1 MDNNN
6 FNPYTG
12 MPQKNANNQSA
23 DNQNVNQ
30 QNAYNQN
37 ANNMNYNQANVDQ
50 QTGYKNV
57 GSSGTNQ
64 ANAYGTYYGSNSGTQ
79 QGNNNSGHNAGANYN
94 AGSGYTANNRS
105 YNTYGAGNASNSS
118 GNTAYNTNT
127 TSYSNMNNG
136 SYNAYNANTANNAYG
151 ANSAYGTNNTTSY
164 NATKEA
170 QKAAKNAE
178 RERKRSERRAQREQR
193 KREHKG
199 NFGVTLGKVA
209 AIALV
214 FGLVGGGVF
223 TGVSYAGVKALGLTT
238 STSSSA
244 VADNGSSKN
253 ETSKESAITQ
263 TATGNAADLTD
274 VASITSEVMPSIV
287 AITNK
292 AVVTYQSFWGRPS
305 SYESES
311 CGSGIIIG
319 QDDKYLYIVSNNH
332 VVADAD
338 SLTVQ
343 FNNDTVVDAEIR
355 GTDPADD
362 LAVVQVKLKDID
374 DDTLSSIKV
383 ATLGTAD
390 SYQVGSAAIAIG
402 NALGYGQSVTTGVIS
417 ALNRSVVTTDETTG
431 ETVTNDNL
439 IQTDAAI
446 NPGNSG
452 GALLNAAGEV
462 IGINSVKYASTEVE
476 GIGYAIPMD
485 YALPIV
491 EQLIET
497 GEYVDTESAYLGIKG
512 GDVTSE
518 MIAYNYPEGVYV
530 ATIVSG
536 SGADKAGIQE
546 GDVITAI
553 EGTPISGMNELQSE
567 LDSYSAGDT
576 VTITLAR
583 QQGQGFQEMDVDVT
597 LISAS
602 EVE

>member
-12 MPQKNANNQSA
+12 MPQQNA

-151 ANSAYGTNNTTSY
+151 ANNTTSY

-178 RERKRSERRAQREQR
+178 RERKRSERRARREQR
-193 KREHKG
+193 KNNHKG

-253 ETSKESAITQ
+253 DTSNESVITQ

-374 DDTLSSIKV
+374 DDTLASIKL

-485 YALPIV
+485 YAMPIV
-491 EQLIET
+491 DQLIET

-530 ATIVSG
+530 AAIVSG

-602 EVE
+602 EVQ

>member
-12 MPQKNANNQSA
+12 MPQQNANNQSA

-151 ANSAYGTNNTTSY
+151 ANNTTSY

-178 RERKRSERRAQREQR
+178 RERKRSERRARREQR
-193 KREHKG
+193 KNNHKG
-199 NFGVTLGKVA
+199 NFGVTLGKAA

-223 TGVSYAGVKALGLTT
+223 TGVSYAGVKTLGLTT

-253 ETSKESAITQ
+253 DTSNESVITQ

-476 GIGYAIPMD
+476 GIGYAIPID
-485 YALPIV
+485 YAMPIV

-530 ATIVSG
+530 AAIVSG

-602 EVE
+602 EVQ

>member
-12 MPQKNANNQSA
+12 MPQQNVNNQNA

-37 ANNMNYNQANVDQ
+37 ANNNQSNVDQ

-64 ANAYGTYYGSNSGTQ
+64 ANAYGTYYGSNSGAQ

-94 AGSGYTANNRS
+94 AGSGYNANNSS
-105 YNTYGAGNASNSS
+105 YNTYGAGNTTNSGS
-118 GNTAYNTNT
+118 NTAYNTNN
-127 TSYSNMNNG
+127 TSYNNMNG
-136 SYNAYNANTANNAYG
+136 SYNAYNGNTVNNAYG
-151 ANSAYGTNNTTSY
+151 ANNTNSY

-178 RERKRSERRAQREQR
+178 RERKRSERRARREQR
-193 KREHKG
+193 KHNHKG
-199 NFGVTLGKVA
+199 NFGVILGKTA

-223 TGVSYAGVKALGLTT
+223 TGVSYAGVKALGLNT
-238 STSSSA
+238 STSSAA

-305 SYESES
+305 SRELES

-362 LAVVQVKLKDID
+362 LAVVQVKLKEID
-374 DDTLSSIKV
+374 DDTLSSIKL
-383 ATLGTAD
+383 ATLGTED

-431 ETVTNDNL
+431 ETFTNDNL

-485 YALPIV
+485 YAMPIV

-530 ATIVSG
+530 AAIVNG

-553 EGTPISGMNELQSE
+553 EGTPISSMNELQSE

-602 EVE
+602 EVQ

>member
-12 MPQKNANNQSA
+12 MPQQNANNQSA

-79 QGNNNSGHNAGANYN
+79 QENNNSGHNAGANYN

-105 YNTYGAGNASNSS
+105 YNTYGAGNTSNSS

-151 ANSAYGTNNTTSY
+151 TNNTTSY

-178 RERKRSERRAQREQR
+178 RERKRTERRAQREQR

-253 ETSKESAITQ
+253 DTTNESVITQ

-305 SYESES
+305 SRELES

-476 GIGYAIPMD
+476 GIGYAIPID
-485 YALPIV
+485 YAMPIV

-530 ATIVSG
+530 AAIVSG

-553 EGTPISGMNELQSE
+553 EGTPISGMNELQRE

>member
-12 MPQKNANNQSA
+12 MPQQNANDQSV
-23 DNQNVNQ
+23 DNQNANQ

-37 ANNMNYNQANVDQ
+37 ANNMNFNQANVDQ

-64 ANAYGTYYGSNSGTQ
+64 ANAYGTYYGTNTGNQ
-79 QGNNNSGHNAGANYN
+79 QGNNNSGHTTGANYN
-94 AGSGYTANNRS
+94 PGSGYNANNSS
-105 YNTYGAGNASNSS
+105 YAAYGAGNATNSN
-118 GNTAYNTNT
+118 GNTAYNTNS
-127 TSYSNMNNG
+127 TSYNNMNG
-136 SYNAYNANTANNAYG
+136 SYNAYNGNTSNTYG
-151 ANSAYGTNNTTSY
+151 ANNTNSY

-178 RERKRSERRAQREQR
+178 RERKRSEKRARREQR
-193 KREHKG
+193 KHDHKG

-238 STSSSA
+238 STSSAA
-244 VADNGSSKN
+244 VADNGSTKN
-253 ETSKESAITQ
+253 ETSNESAITQ

-305 SYESES
+305 SRELES

-374 DDTLSSIKV
+374 DDTLSSIKL
-383 ATLGTAD
+383 ATLGTED

-485 YALPIV
+485 YAMPIV

-497 GEYVDTESAYLGIKG
+497 GEYIDTESAYLGIKG

-530 ATIVSG
+530 AAIVNG

-553 EGTPISGMNELQSE
+553 EGTPISSMNELQSE

-602 EVE
+602 EVQ